1 MDMSSLG
8 PAPRNQAH
16 SERWGP
22 WATVAWGAGA
32 AVVLV
37 VSQTLGAV
45 AFLVFTNG
53 LGRGVPIPT
62 ENLESNGAMLSAA
75 FLFSTP
81 LVLAYFYFA
90 VRLAR
95 VPFKDYIALNWP
107 RWLDV
112 LAGVGALIAVLVVAG
127 LGATLTGQDMPD
139 FMSETFRTAR
149 DAGVLPLF
157 FFSFAVLAP
166 VQEELF
172 FRGFL
177 YRGLSGSLGPWRT
190 IALTSAVWSVVHMQY
205 DWFFIGEIFALGMV
219 FGWLRLKSNSTIL
232 TMILHGSMNMLALVS
247 AGASLQ

>member
-1 MDMSSLG
+1 MDLSSLG
-8 PAPRNQAH
+8 PESAPQTR

-22 WATVAWGAGA
+22 WATLAWGAGA
-32 AVVLV
+32 AIVLV

-45 AFLVFTNG
+45 AFFVFTNG

-75 FLFSTP
+75 ILFSTP
-81 LVLAYFYFA
+81 LVLAYFYLA

-95 VPFKDYIALNWP
+95 VPFSEYMALNWP
-107 RWLDV
+107 QWFDSII
-112 LAGVGALIAVLVVAG
+112 GIGALIAVVVIAG
-127 LGATLTGQDMPD
+127 LGATLTGQERPD
-139 FMSETFRTAR
+139 FMSDTFRTAR

-177 YRGLSGSLGPWRT
+177 YRGWSGSIGPWPT
-190 IALTSAVWSVVHMQY
+190 IALTSAMWSVVHLQY
-205 DWFFIGEIFALGMV
+205 AWFFVGQIFVLGV
-219 FGWLRLKSNSTIL
+219 LFGWLRFRSNSTIL
-232 TMILHGSMNMLALVS
+232 TMMLHGGMNALALVV
-247 AGASLQ
+247 AGASLP

>member
-1 MDMSSLG
+1 
-8 PAPRNQAH
+8 
-16 SERWGP
+16 
-22 WATVAWGAGA
+22 VAWGAGA
-32 AVVLV
+32 AIVLV

-45 AFLVFTNG
+45 AFLFFTTG

-62 ENLESNGAMLSAA
+62 ENLGSNGAMLSAA

-81 LVLAYFYFA
+81 LVLAYFYLA

-95 VPFKDYIALNWP
+95 VPFRDYMALNWP

-112 LAGVGALIAVLVVAG
+112 LAGVGALIAVLIVAG
-127 LGATLTGQDMPD
+127 LGATLTGQAMPD

-157 FFSFAVLAP
+157 FLSFAVLAP

-177 YRGLSGSLGPWRT
+177 YRGLSGSIGPWPT

-232 TMILHGSMNMLALVS
+232 TMILHGSMNMLALLS
-247 AGASLQ
+247 AGASLS

>member
-1 MDMSSLG
+1 L
-8 PAPRNQAH
+8 
-16 SERWGP
+16 
-22 WATVAWGAGA
+22 AWGAGA
-32 AVVLV
+32 AIVLV
-37 VSQTLGAV
+37 VSQTAGAI
-45 AFLVFTNG
+45 AFLAFTSG

-81 LVLAYFYFA
+81 LVLTYFYLA

-95 VPFKDYIALNWP
+95 VSFREYMALSWP
-107 RWLDV
+107 RGFDFLIGIGALFVV
-112 LAGVGALIAVLVVAG
+112 LVIAGVS
-127 LGATLTGQDMPD
+127 ATLTGQEMPD
-139 FMSETFRTAR
+139 FMSDTFRTAR

-177 YRGLSGSLGPWRT
+177 YRGLSGSIGPWPT
-190 IALTSAVWSVVHMQY
+190 IALTSAVWSVVHLQY
-205 DWFFIGEIFALGMV
+205 DWFFIGEIFALGIV

-232 TMILHGSMNMLALVS
+232 TILLHGGMNTLALLN
-247 AGASLQ
+247 AGAMVS

>member
-1 MDMSSLG
+1 
-8 PAPRNQAH
+8 
-16 SERWGP
+16 
-22 WATVAWGAGA
+22 VAWGAGA

-37 VSQTLGAV
+37 ISQTVGAV
-45 AFLVFTNG
+45 AFLAFTSG
-53 LGRGVPIPT
+53 FGRGVPIPT
-62 ENLESNGAMLSAA
+62 ENLESNGAMLSTA

-81 LVLAYFYFA
+81 LVLAYFYLA

-95 VPFKDYIALNWP
+95 VPFSDYMALNWP
-107 RWLDV
+107 RWFDGV
-112 LAGVGALIAVLVVAG
+112 IGVGALIAVLVIAG
-127 LGATLTGQDMPD
+127 IGATLTGQEMPD

-149 DAGVLPLF
+149 DAGLLPLF

-177 YRGLSGSLGPWRT
+177 YRGLSGSIGPWPT
-190 IALTSAVWSVVHMQY
+190 IALTSAVWSVVHLQY

-232 TMILHGSMNMLALVS
+232 TILLHGGLNTLALLN